1 MDKLAAII
9 IGESYRKMKTNFPST
24 QHHCWEKQPLD
35 PINLEYAAVDGFVA
49 YDLYRR
55 IKLMMKGLRHLQ
67 PKLQMKAEYCPSC
80 VSKIQEAKRSRNKPL
95 VWDDPDEAWKAG
107 GANDGGANDGWK
119 KEGGWNV
126 DESSGN
132 RW

>member
-1 MDKLAAII
+1 
-9 IGESYRKMKTNFPST
+9 
-24 QHHCWEKQPLD
+24 
-35 PINLEYAAVDGFVA
+35 
-49 YDLYRR
+49 
-55 IKLMMKGLRHLQ
+55 MMKGLRHLQ
-67 PKLQMKAEYCPSC
+67 PKLQMKSEYCPSC
-80 VSKIQEAKRSRNKPL
+80 ASKIQETKRSRNKPL